1 MSRGSN
7 RLQPCH
13 GLMPRPISIAISQR
27 SSEKVAASNLPSPCP
42 SGEPPAEGAVAFS
55 TNLSGWVGAM
65 HRSQPP
71 INRPQVFDS
80 VSVRREGRG
89 IQPPRRQE
97 RQGGRKDTVG
107 YDMSGMDGHERI
119 SHLLQTL
126 NLLGVLAVLLWL
138 RPLLLGHFS
147 DLPFQQN
154 KAVAEISSDAAASPP
169 PIPSLRLCASARVPP
184 HPDPKT
190 FR

>member
-1 MSRGSN
+1 
-7 RLQPCH
+7 
-13 GLMPRPISIAISQR
+13 
-27 SSEKVAASNLPSPCP
+27 
-42 SGEPPAEGAVAFS
+42 
-55 TNLSGWVGAM
+55 
-65 HRSQPP
+65 
-71 INRPQVFDS
+71 
-80 VSVRREGRG
+80 
-89 IQPPRRQE
+89 
-97 RQGGRKDTVG
+97 
-107 YDMSGMDGHERI
+107 MSGMDGHERI